1 MLSWLKLSTLTAVL
15 AVGVAGEYSFKTGYY
30 DVPVSGNILKYKTK
44 TLENAEY
51 ITWYFYQK

>member
-30 DVPVSGNILKYKTK
+30 DVPVSVNILKY
-44 TLENAEY
+44 LQNEN
-51 ITWYFYQK
+51 T